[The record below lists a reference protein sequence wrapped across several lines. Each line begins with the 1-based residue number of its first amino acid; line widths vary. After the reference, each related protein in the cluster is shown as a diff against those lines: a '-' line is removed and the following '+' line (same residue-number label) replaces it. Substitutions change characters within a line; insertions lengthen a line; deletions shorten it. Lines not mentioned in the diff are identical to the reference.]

1 MTTKVIQ
8 YKFCSFFKYAK
19 ATTRKGRSTG
29 SRRISFLSTELSV
42 LFFGLA
48 QAWH

>member
-1 MTTKVIQ
+1 MITKVIQ